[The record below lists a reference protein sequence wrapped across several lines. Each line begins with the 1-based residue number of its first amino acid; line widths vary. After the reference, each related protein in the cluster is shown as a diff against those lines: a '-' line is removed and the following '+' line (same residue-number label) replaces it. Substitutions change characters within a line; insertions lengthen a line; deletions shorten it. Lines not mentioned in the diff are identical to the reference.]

1 MGKIIIMEEKADKMV
16 DKLERMKECVEEI
29 IDVFTESMEGHRYS
43 EDDDEYNDDD
53 YEMKRRRGSRNVN
66 SRGIRRG
73 MRGTGGYGGETSR
86 Y

>member
-43 EDDDEYNDDD
+43 EDEDDWDDD
-53 YEMKRRRGSRNVN
+53 YEVKHYRESRSDYPRGM
-66 SRGIRRG
+66 RRG
-73 MRGTGGYGGETSR
+73 MRGTGGYGGRTSR